1 MINLTV
7 NGQPVTVPDGTT
19 VLQAV
24 RAAGVELP
32 TLCYH
37 EGLAPYG
44 ACRLCMVV
52 ITAPRHALVAS
63 CAYPVEEGMVVETNV
78 PEAATARHLA
88 LEFLLSRCPQSDVIR
103 EMAAKE
109 GITTSRAPKSAPP
122 ARSRWRTR
130 ATSASCIPGTPRW
143 SCTPAHSAAAFSS
156 PNRCLSS
163 RRCSPKSKTCGRC
176 APSVANSGPLAS
188 GLNKGPPARCE
199 TARLIHAVEIKIG
212 HMTSAAHFRSAWH
225 LCQQGTSVVPLGHLG
240 HDHRDQNQRASHPP
254 LRSESFTQKVS
265 RQGGENRLQGKQQR
279 RPMGPPS
286 H

>member
-109 GITTSRAPKSAPP
+109 GITTSRFGAPP
-122 ARSRWRTR
+122 PERADELCVLCGLCVRVCREAIGAAAISFIGRGMERRVGTPFDVQSDACIGCGACAEICPTGAIKMEDQGNKRILHTWHTTVELHTCPQCGRFFVPEPMSFLKEMFPEIEDLWALCPECRQQRAARQWIEQR
-130 ATSASCIPGTPRW
+130 ATSP
-143 SCTPAHSAAAFSS
+143 
-156 PNRCLSS
+156 
-163 RRCSPKSKTCGRC
+163 
-176 APSVANSGPLAS
+176 V
-188 GLNKGPPARCE
+188 
-199 TARLIHAVEIKIG
+199 
-212 HMTSAAHFRSAWH
+212 
-225 LCQQGTSVVPLGHLG
+225 
-240 HDHRDQNQRASHPP
+240 
-254 LRSESFTQKVS
+254 
-265 RQGGENRLQGKQQR
+265 
-279 RPMGPPS
+279 
-286 H
+286 

>member
-109 GITTSRAPKSAPP
+109 GITTSRFGAPP
-122 ARSRWRTR
+122 PERADELCVLCGLCVRVCREAIGAAAISFIGRGMERRVGTPFEHTTVELHTCPQCGRFFVPEPMSFLKEMFPEIEDLWALCPECRQQRAARQWIEQR
-130 ATSASCIPGTPRW
+130 ATSP
-143 SCTPAHSAAAFSS
+143 
-156 PNRCLSS
+156 
-163 RRCSPKSKTCGRC
+163 
-176 APSVANSGPLAS
+176 V
-188 GLNKGPPARCE
+188 
-199 TARLIHAVEIKIG
+199 
-212 HMTSAAHFRSAWH
+212 
-225 LCQQGTSVVPLGHLG
+225 
-240 HDHRDQNQRASHPP
+240 
-254 LRSESFTQKVS
+254 
-265 RQGGENRLQGKQQR
+265 
-279 RPMGPPS
+279 
-286 H
+286 